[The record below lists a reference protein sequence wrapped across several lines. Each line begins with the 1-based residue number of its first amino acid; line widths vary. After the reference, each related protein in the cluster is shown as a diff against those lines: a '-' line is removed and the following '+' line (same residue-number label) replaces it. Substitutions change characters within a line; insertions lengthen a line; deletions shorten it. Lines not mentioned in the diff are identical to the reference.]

1 MWKYQQARTFGVKVK
16 TTSNH
21 GRTKDGVK
29 NTVSPLPILSRYV
42 CVCGRAKLNQR
53 VYVNPLTGV
62 PINSPVD
69 HSPAKSRGATLAVI
83 LECHSCPPELLF
95 VRNAGEIQHVIRS
108 GGAL

>member
-1 MWKYQQARTFGVKVK
+1 MSKNLWSQSQNNEQSWKDKGQSEPHRKSP
-16 TTSNH
+16 SNI
-21 GRTKDGVK
+21 VQIS
-29 NTVSPLPILSRYV
+29 VCV
-42 CVCGRAKLNQR
+42 CVCGGVKLNQR
-53 VYVNPLTGV
+53 VYVNPLTRV

-69 HSPAKSRGATLAVI
+69 HSPAKSRGTTLAVI